1 MWIRISLAPLWV
13 RLLVFVAL
21 SVLWAGVFAAIDW
34 YQDGTLPRSLVAT
47 IVVGVGTAAVWS
59 AVAVSQTKQRYGRV
73 LADVDLPAT
82 RAAAL
87 KAAFGGPIPTDP
99 VVRQIAAILAT
110 IRAQTIG
117 QHARRQIIAGAVL
130 SALMAGLTIW
140 ALADGSPRRA
150 LITGVMAVWC
160 GGAAAQ
166 THWARR
172 RAIQRQLIL
181 AAPDQRP
188 ATY

>member
-73 LADVDLPAT
+73 LADVDRPAT

-172 RAIQRQLIL
+172 RAIQRQLML